1 MQANLFFGLS
11 LVWASAR
18 SWLPVLPVIIPLF
31 TASLIA
37 ALSRLLSQRAAL
49 ALSLIAAFFTAS
61 ASLSLAR
68 ISLANPIVY
77 WFGGWSAQGGKTLGI
92 SFAIDPIGAGLAA
105 FASTLTFAALLFS
118 ARYFDTARN
127 YFYGLVLSF
136 LAGMCGFALTAD
148 MFNLFVFFELMSAA
162 AFALCGQKTEDPSS
176 LQGSLNFAVTNTI
189 GAYSVLTGIGLL
201 YARTSALNMAQMGET
216 LAHGPRDRLVLAAFA
231 FIICGYLIKAA
242 VVPFH
247 FWLADAHAVAPTP
260 ICVLFSGVMVELGL
274 YAVARIYWA
283 VFHPALHPLLPRLR
297 LLFLTIGVA
306 TAILAGIMCYLQR
319 NLKRLLAF
327 STISHMGLMTI
338 GIGLFTAEGLAGT
351 VLYALGHGL
360 IKAALFLAAGIVL
373 HRLQTVDEIELY
385 GRGRETR
392 WAAAIFLL
400 GAAGLAGVPPSGLS
414 LGSNL
419 IHSSAREIG
428 FEWQKW
434 VSFFAAAITAA
445 AVFRASARV
454 FFGWGAPAGTQRQ
467 RTSKSEAKTETEA
480 GHHHTPVWMWA
491 PAIVLIS
498 SGLLLGTL
506 PGLARG
512 ALTAAARFEDSAGYA
527 AHVLAGVPLQTPV
540 PNTGIAGDAWFGILV
555 LLAAIAFSGLHLLSK
570 GSQPPRKPAVRPLMF
585 LQRLHSGHV
594 GDYVAFLTLGIG
606 AFGAACIFLV
616 H

>member
-1 MQANLFFGLS
+1 MQATLFLGLS
-11 LVWASAR
+11 LVFVSAH

-31 TASLIA
+31 AASLIA

-49 ALSLIAAFFTAS
+49 ALSLIAAFFTAA
-61 ASLSLAR
+61 ASLSLAY
-68 ISLANPIVY
+68 ISLSNPIVY
-77 WFGGWSAQGGKTLGI
+77 WFGGWSAQNGKTLGI
-92 SFAIDPIGAGLAA
+92 SFAIDPIGAGLAT
-105 FASTLTFAALLFS
+105 FASVLTFAALLFS

-201 YARTSALNMAQMGET
+201 YARTSALNMAQMGQT
-216 LAHGPRDRLVLAAFA
+216 LAHGPRDRLVMAAFA
-231 FIICGYLIKAA
+231 FIVCGYLIKAA

-274 YAVARIYWA
+274 YAVTRIYWA

-297 LLFLTIGVA
+297 ILFLTVGVA
-306 TAILAGIMCYLQR
+306 TAILAAIMCYLQR

-327 STISHMGLMTI
+327 STISHMGLMTT
-338 GIGLFTAEGLAGT
+338 GIGLFTVEGLAGT
-351 VLYALGHGL
+351 MLYTLGHGL
-360 IKAALFLAAGIVL
+360 IKAALFLAAGILL
-373 HRLQTVDEIELY
+373 HRLQTVDEIELH
-385 GRGRETR
+385 GRGHETK

-414 LGSNL
+414 VGSNL
-419 IHSSAREIG
+419 IHSSATEIG

-434 VSFFAAAITAA
+434 VSFFAAVLTAA

-454 FFGWGAPAGTQRQ
+454 FFGWGAPGTQRKGI
-467 RTSKSEAKTETEA
+467 SKSEAKTETEA

-491 PAIVLIS
+491 PAIVLVS
-498 SGLLLGTL
+498 GGLLLGTL
-506 PGLARG
+506 PGLVQG
-512 ALTAAARFEDSAGYA
+512 ALTAAARFQDSAGYA

-540 PNTGIAGDAWFGILV
+540 PHKDIAGDAWFGVLV
-555 LLAAIAFSGLHLLSK
+555 LLVAMAFAGLHLLSK
-570 GSQPPRKPAVRPLMF
+570 RLHPPRKPALGPLVQ

-594 GDYVAFLTLGIG
+594 GDYVAFLTFGIG
-606 AFGAACIFLV
+606 VFGAACIFLV